1 MTVLKNGILYI
12 GGEIRA
18 ESGAKLDMAAGRI
31 PDRVRINDASMI
43 VANNGYVWLDLA
55 KTFGIYDGKLSS
67 PDEKGRGSLLSM
79 ITSIYDS
86 LSGISGGA
94 GSSDSDI
101 PIDGVY
107 LEDPIGGA
115 V

>member
-79 ITSIYDS
+79 ITTIYDA
-86 LSGISGGA
+86 LSGSTSGASDGNISV
-94 GSSDSDI
+94 
-101 PIDGVY
+101 DGYY
-107 LEDPIGGA
+107 LEEPIE
-115 V
+115 